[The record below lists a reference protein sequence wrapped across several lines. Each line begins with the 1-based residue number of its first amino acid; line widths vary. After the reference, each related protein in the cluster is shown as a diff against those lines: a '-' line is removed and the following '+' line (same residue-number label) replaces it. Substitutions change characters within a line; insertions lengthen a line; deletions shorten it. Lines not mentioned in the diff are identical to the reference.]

1 MNDMDMTEFKDLSD
15 GFMRSTGRIF
25 VGDPAVLRKMLCAAL
40 CGGHILFE
48 DLPGLGKTMLA
59 KVFAK
64 ATGCRWGRVQFTP
77 DIMPAD
83 ILGTRVWVPK
93 QSEFVLEKGPI
104 FTNILLAD
112 EINRAPPKTQ
122 SALLEAMEERQVT
135 IEGTTYRLDRPFFVI
150 ATQNPIEHE
159 GTFPLP
165 EAQMDRFL
173 VRMSIGYARSIDD
186 EMEILRRRIS
196 WKGDDPVA
204 ALEPVISKDQFTWM
218 QDRLE
223 EVFVHESILKYV
235 SSMVRGTREHYAA
248 EVGSSPRGGLALLKL
263 SRAHAAVMGRD
274 FVIPDDVK
282 LFAHEALDHRIVL
295 GMEYELEEK
304 MSSRVVVDEVLKG
317 TEVPKNYRP

>member
-1 MNDMDMTEFKDLSD
+1 MTTQEFKELSD
-15 GFMRSTGRIF
+15 RFMRSSEEIF
-25 VGDPAVLRKMLCAAL
+25 VGDPLILRKMLCAAL
-40 CGGHILFE
+40 SGGHLLFE

-64 ATGCRWGRVQFTP
+64 ATGCQWGRVQFTP

-83 ILGTRVWVPK
+83 ILGTRVWMPK
-93 QSEFVLEKGPI
+93 ASEFILEKGPI

-135 IEGTTYRLDRPFFVI
+135 IEGTTYELGRPFFVI

-165 EAQMDRFL
+165 EAQMDRFIM
-173 VRMSIGYARSIDD
+173 RMSVGYAKDTEQ
-186 EMEILRRRIS
+186 EMEILRRRIK

-204 ALEPVISKDQFTWM
+204 ALRPAMDKEQFLWM
-218 QDRLE
+218 QGQVE
-223 EVFVHESILKYV
+223 NMVFVHESVLNYV
-235 SSMVRGTREHYAA
+235 SVLVRSTRVHYAV

-263 SRAHAAVMGRD
+263 SRAYAAMMGRD
-274 FVIPDDVK
+274 FVIPDDIK
-282 LFAHEALDHRIVL
+282 LFAHEALDHRIIL
-295 GMEYELEEK
+295 GMEYELE
-304 MSSRVVVDEVLKG
+304 DEVSAKG
-317 TEVPKNYRP
+317 VIDEILDSTEVPKDYRP